1 MMRRVLAAVLVLL
14 AATGGWLVYAWND
27 RPSIERRLGLMLPA
41 AAAGAPVRV
50 TFLGVSTLLFDDG
63 DSAILIDGFFSRPSL
78 LRTALTRIEPDG
90 PRIEESLRRAGA
102 EHVAAVVVVH
112 SHYDHAMDAPEVARR
127 TGALLVGSE
136 STANVGR
143 GAGLAEER
151 IRVVRGSETLAFG
164 RWRVAVIPS
173 RHFPHGMAMGEISA
187 PLRTPARAA
196 DYLEGGS
203 FSLLLENGERSFL
216 VQGSAGYVPGALR
229 GRRAEIVFLGIGG
242 LGSRDDAYRDEYWR
256 EVVASVGARRV
267 IPIHWDD
274 FSRPLTQPL
283 RPLPR
288 LLDDFDISMDFL
300 VQRAAAGG
308 VDVQLVDAWQKVDPY
323 AGL

>member
-1 MMRRVLAAVLVLL
+1 MRRLAVAVLVLF
-14 AATGGWLVYAWND
+14 AIAGGWLVYAWND
-27 RPSIERRLGLMLPA
+27 RPSIERRRGLMLPA
-41 AAAGAPVRV
+41 AAETAPVRV

-63 DSAILIDGFFSRPSL
+63 DTAILIDGFFSRPGL
-78 LRTALTRIEPDG
+78 LQTALMRIEPDK
-90 PRIEESLRRAGA
+90 PRIVESLRRAGV
-102 EHVAAVVVVH
+102 ERVAAVFVVH

-127 TGALLVGSE
+127 SGALLVGSE

-143 GAGLAEER
+143 GGGLAEER
-151 IRVVRGSETLAFG
+151 IRVVRGGETLTFG
-164 RWRVAVIPS
+164 RWRVTVIPS
-173 RHFPHGMAMGEISA
+173 RHFPHGMAMGEIGA
-187 PLRTPARAA
+187 PLRPPARAA

-203 FSLLLENGERSFL
+203 FSVLLDNGERSFL
-216 VQGSAGYVPGALR
+216 VQGSAGYLPGALR

-274 FSRPLTQPL
+274 FSRPLTEPL
-283 RPLPR
+283 LPLPR
-288 LLDDFDISMDFL
+288 LLDDFDISMDFIA
-300 VQRAAAGG
+300 QRAAAGG
-308 VDVQLVDAWQKVDPY
+308 VDVKLVDAWQKVDPY